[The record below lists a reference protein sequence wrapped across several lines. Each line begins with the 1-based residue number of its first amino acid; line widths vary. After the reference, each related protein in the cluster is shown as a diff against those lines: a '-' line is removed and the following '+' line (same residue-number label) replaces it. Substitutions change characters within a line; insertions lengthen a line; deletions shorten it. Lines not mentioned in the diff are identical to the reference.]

1 MIKSILLA
9 GASALAVAATA
20 AQADTFGPGQYTWTA
35 PTTGKYQVDIWG
47 AQGGSGV
54 NPTGAVAGGLGWG
67 EFVNFNLT
75 AGQSLYIWVGARG
88 QDGTIC
94 TSGCGYGPN
103 PGGGGGGGGASAVLN
118 SPTTVLNQGIIVG

>member
-1 MIKSILLA
+1 MPVGVGMGLYMIKSILLA

-35 PTTGKYQVDIWG
+35 PTTGKYQVEVWG

-54 NPTGAVAGGLGWG
+54 SATDTFAGGLGWG

-75 AGQSLYIWVGARG
+75 AGQSLYIWVGAQG
-88 QDGTIC
+88 Q
-94 TSGCGYGPN
+94 N
-103 PGGGGGGGGASAVLN
+103 
-118 SPTTVLNQGIIVG
+118 